1 MGGIAKPWTGEPSK
15 LMAAVLG
22 SERDRGLEKSI
33 NGPSEHIDA
42 SGLL

>member
-1 MGGIAKPWTGEPSK
+1 MGRITEPWTGEPSK

-33 NGPSEHIDA
+33 DGSSKHIDA